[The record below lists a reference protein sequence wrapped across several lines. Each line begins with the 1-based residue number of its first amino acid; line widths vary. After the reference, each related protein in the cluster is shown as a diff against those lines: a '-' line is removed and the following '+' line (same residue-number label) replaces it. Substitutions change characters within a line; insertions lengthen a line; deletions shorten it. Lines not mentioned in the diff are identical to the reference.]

1 MPGGHIHLRFQSL
14 AFFYRGFVI
23 FLLFLCMSI
32 LSACGF
38 HLRGMADVPTW
49 LDNVAIVIETGHRDL
64 EAFLKVNLEAYHI
77 RVTQNPA
84 EAHYWLIIEHD
95 YEEEHITSVSSSTT
109 PRQYQM
115 TYRVRYKF
123 QEAQGR
129 EIIPSCN
136 VVVTRQITI
145 NNDRILGSNDEENIL
160 KKEMRRDAAIQILDR
175 IANQTSKYHDH

>member
-1 MPGGHIHLRFQSL
+1 MPSGRWQLKIQS
-14 AFFYRGFVI
+14 FVCASRSFAI
-23 FLLFLCMSI
+23 LILIVFMSI

-38 HLRGMADVPTW
+38 HLRGMSDIPRW
-49 LDNVAIVIETGHRDL
+49 LDNVAIIVETGHRDL
-64 EAFLKVNLEAYHI
+64 EAFLKINLEAYQI
-77 RVTQNPA
+77 RVSQNPT
-84 EAHYWLIIEHD
+84 EARYWIIIEQD
-95 YEEEHITSVSSSTT
+95 NEDEHITSVSSSTT

-129 EIIPSCN
+129 EIVPSSN

-175 IANQTSKYHDH
+175 IANQASKTS